1 MVTLRRHASTLRLQ
15 RNAETVYYGC
25 DMEVL
30 MPQVRKRHGR
40 STVNVVTTGVS
51 RRASDENS
59 AEPAMN
65 LGLEDNVDPARR
77 RRRDRRDSARDC
89 TWTIAHIFADHRVGF
104 VTLLTSKCQLSYA
117 ELCNRSQRPPPLP
130 HDPQRNLGR
139 SQRPSPRR
147 RSPAWQSVHRYIST
161 AVHTIVAIR
170 SAWRA
175 ARRANGS
182 EAVPPSGKA
191 RRQARHRDRSVSSRP
206 HDTAAAATTQD
217 RGPGTPRT
225 QRDKAGHHR

>member
-1 MVTLRRHASTLRLQ
+1 M
-15 RNAETVYYGC
+15 
-25 DMEVL
+25 
-30 MPQVRKRHGR
+30 KRDLDDRVG
-40 STVNVVTTGVS
+40 
-51 RRASDENS
+51 
-59 AEPAMN
+59 
-65 LGLEDNVDPARR
+65 PARR
-77 RRRDRRDSARDC
+77 HRRGRRYDARER

-104 VTLLTSKCQLSYA
+104 VTLLPSRCRLSYA

-139 SQRPSPRR
+139 PQRPSPRR
-147 RSPAWQSVHRYIST
+147 RSPTWRSMHRHIST
-161 AVHTIVAIR
+161 AVHTVVAIR

-191 RRQARHRDRSVSSRP
+191 RGTAPRQLRIAASALPRGSR
-206 HDTAAAATTQD
+206 HDTRSRA
-217 RGPGTPRT
+217 RNPRT

>member
-1 MVTLRRHASTLRLQ
+1 
-15 RNAETVYYGC
+15 
-25 DMEVL
+25 

-40 STVNVVTTGVS
+40 TAVNVVTTGVS
-51 RRASDENS
+51 RRASGGNS

-65 LGLEDNVDPARR
+65 LDLEKRVGPVHRPRR
-77 RRRDRRDSARDC
+77 GRRYDAGKR
-89 TWTIAHIFADHRVGF
+89 TWTIAHIFADLRVGF
-104 VTLLTSKCQLSYA
+104 VTLLTSRCRLSYA

-139 SQRPSPRR
+139 PQRPSPRR
-147 RSPAWQSVHRYIST
+147 RSPTWRSIHRHIST
-161 AVHTIVAIR
+161 AVHTVVANR

-191 RRQARHRDRSVSSRP
+191 RGTAPRPLRIVASARARGSRHGTRSR
-206 HDTAAAATTQD
+206 A
-217 RGPGTPRT
+217 RNPRT